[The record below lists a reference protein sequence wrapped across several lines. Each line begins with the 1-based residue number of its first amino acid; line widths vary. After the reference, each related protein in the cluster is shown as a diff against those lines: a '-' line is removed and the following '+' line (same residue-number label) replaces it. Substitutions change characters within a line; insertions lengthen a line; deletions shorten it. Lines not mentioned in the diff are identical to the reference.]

1 MAGRSL
7 TVMDSAEGQLET
19 FIARYLPG
27 VAGMGRAAIKR
38 MRARLPGC
46 DALVYDNYNALAVSF
61 SPDGSTRSGI
71 VSIALYP
78 RWVSLFFLRGAGL
91 PDPDHL
97 LAGDG
102 PAVRRIVL
110 GSADDLDLPA
120 VRDLIDRALEA
131 AAVKHDPARAGTLV
145 IKAISEVQRP
155 RRPAKG

>member
-1 MAGRSL
+1 
-7 TVMDSAEGQLET
+7 MDSAEAQLET
-19 FIARYLPG
+19 FMARYLPG
-27 VAGMGRAAIKR
+27 VAGTGRAAIKR

-46 DALVYDNYNALAVSF
+46 DVLVYDNYNALAVSF
-61 SPDGSTRSGI
+61 SPDGTTRSGI

-91 PDPDHL
+91 PDPDRL

-102 PAVRRIVL
+102 PAVRHIVL

-131 AAVKHDPARAGTLV
+131 AAVKHDPARKGALV